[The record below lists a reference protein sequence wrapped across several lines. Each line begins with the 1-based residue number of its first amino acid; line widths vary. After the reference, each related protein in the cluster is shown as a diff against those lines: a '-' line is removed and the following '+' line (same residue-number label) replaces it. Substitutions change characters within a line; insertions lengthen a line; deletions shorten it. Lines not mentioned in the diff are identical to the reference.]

1 MIQITYDDE
10 NRTLHCQ
17 FMARM
22 DSVASAAATEQ
33 MEERL
38 NDILQSTKKSEET
51 SLKVIFDLEKV
62 DYVASAFLRL
72 CITVAKRLDKEG
84 FTVVKF
90 NPSVKKIFTIGG
102 LDKIM
107 EIH

>member
-1 MIQITYDDE
+1 MQITYDDE
-10 NRTLHCQ
+10 KQTLFCQ

-22 DSVASAAATEQ
+22 DSVASATATEQ
-33 MEERL
+33 LEERL
-38 NDILQSTKKSEET
+38 NEALQPTQKSGET
-51 SLKVIFDLEKV
+51 DLNVIFDLEKV
-62 DYVASAFLRL
+62 DYIASAFLRL
-72 CITVAKRLDKEG
+72 CITVAKRLDKKA
-84 FTVVKF
+84 FRVVKC

>member
-1 MIQITYDDE
+1 MMQINYDNE
-10 NRTLHCQ
+10 KKTLHCQ
-17 FMARM
+17 FTARM
-22 DSVASAAATEQ
+22 DSVASAAAADHL
-33 MEERL
+33 EEKL
-38 NDILQSTKKSEET
+38 NETLRSGQTGEET
-51 SLKVIFDLEKV
+51 GLNVIFDMEKV

-72 CITVAKRLDKEG
+72 CITVAKRLDKG
-84 FTVVKF
+84 DFAVVKC

>member
-10 NRTLHCQ
+10 RRTLHCQ

-22 DSVASAAATEQ
+22 DSVASAAATEKL
-33 MEERL
+33 EERL
-38 NDILQSTKKSEET
+38 NEALQSAQKGKET
-51 SLKVIFDLEKV
+51 DLNVIFDLEKV

-72 CITVAKRLDKEG
+72 CITVAKRLDKEC
-84 FTVVKF
+84 FTVVKC

>member
-1 MIQITYDDE
+1 MQITYDDE
-10 NRTLHCQ
+10 KQTLLCQ

-33 MEERL
+33 LEERL
-38 NDILQSTKKSEET
+38 NEALQSTQKSGET
-51 SLKVIFDLEKV
+51 DLNVIFDLEKV

-72 CITVAKRLDKEG
+72 CITVAKRLDQGG
-84 FTVVKF
+84 FSVVKC